1 MHKLKTW
8 LNRRLYHW
16 VPASIEVAPRERWR
30 VALAAG
36 VSLVLISLFWRLLAW
51 SIDWQGQPLGL
62 LAPLG
67 ASALLVFAVP
77 ASPMAQ
83 PWPAV
88 WGNTLSVGVGLIC
101 AHQLVPLEWAILVA
115 LPVATA
121 LMYWTR
127 SLHPPGVAMALLMAL
142 MGPQTDPWSLVFCGF
157 GGSLLLVSL
166 GCLFN
171 PWSGKRYPVRLPK
184 H

>member
-83 PWPAV
+83 PWPTV

-142 MGPQTDPWSLVFCGF
+142 MGPQTDPWSLV
-157 GGSLLLVSL
+157 
-166 GCLFN
+166 
-171 PWSGKRYPVRLPK
+171 
-184 H
+184 

>member
-1 MHKLKTW
+1 MRKLKTT
-8 LNRRLYHW
+8 LNRRLKHW
-16 VPASIEVAPRERWR
+16 VPASIEVSPRERWR

-36 VSLVLISLFWRLLAW
+36 VSLVLISLFWRVLAW
-51 SIDWQGQPLGL
+51 SVDWQGQPLGL

-88 WGNTLSVGVGLIC
+88 LGNTLSVVVGLLC
-101 AHQLVPLEWAILVA
+101 AHVLHIPELAISVA
-115 LPVATA
+115 LPASIA
-121 LMYWTR
+121 IMYWTR
-127 SLHPPGVAMALLMAL
+127 SLHPPGVAMALLMVL
-142 MGPQTDPWSLVFCGF
+142 MGPQTDPWPLLFCGF
-157 GGSLLLVSL
+157 WGSLLLVVT
-166 GCLFN
+166 GCFFN
-171 PWSGKRYPVRLPK
+171 PWTGKRYPVRLPT